1 MDKGDRGKRVD
12 LNYYHTLIAV
22 AEDCPVGQSVVPEE
36 RGGKPTSAVLQYR
49 MLAGCPFVFTQ
60 EEVLFRTW
68 LQRQE
73 LPQSLSEKEIARL
86 REQFFSRPQACLR
99 ASPLPKRY
107 GWGLRFDREGRVAL
121 CPMES
126 QEYREI
132 VSGENPE
139 GVKVLKA
146 MRSKWA

>member
-1 MDKGDRGKRVD
+1 MD
-12 LNYYHTLIAV
+12 LNYYHTLITA
-22 AEDCPVGQSVVPEE
+22 ADDCPVAHSIEPEG
-36 RGGKPTSAVLQYR
+36 RGGKLTVALLQYR
-49 MLAGCPFVFTQ
+49 MLSGSPYVFTQ

-73 LPQSLSEKEIARL
+73 LPEALPQEEIARL

-107 GWGLRFDREGRVAL
+107 GWGLLFDREGRVAL

-126 QEYREI
+126 QEYQEI
-132 VSGENPE
+132 VSGKNAA

-146 MRSKWA
+146 MRSKRA